1 MARIRSP
8 QATIRKILD
17 AAQDCIG
24 RAGFDGTSMK
34 DIARSAG
41 VSKALVHY
49 HFQTKDQLFLE
60 VQAQALSQHVRR
72 LEELAVDAPPSPDR
86 ALMGLDQVWELL
98 TKFRA
103 QVPLTLELWS
113 QATRRPDLRRR
124 VREFNAETRALTERG
139 IRATLGDDVE
149 RLPVSPRRVAKLLH
163 TMLWGTGIQAWF
175 EEDREE
181 ADRMYGDLR
190 ALFAEVLYSKEGA

>member
-1 MARIRSP
+1 
-8 QATIRKILD
+8 LD

-34 DIARSAG
+34 DIAVSAG

-60 VQAQALSQHVRR
+60 VQAQAFRQHVRR
-72 LEELAVDAPPSPDR
+72 MEELAEDSAPSPER
-86 ALMGLDQVWELL
+86 ALRGLDQVWELL
-98 TKFRA
+98 TKFRV

-124 VREFNAETRALTERG
+124 VEEFNSETRALTERG
-139 IRATLGDDVE
+139 LRATLGPDID
-149 RLPVSPRRVAKLLH
+149 RLPLPPRRLAKLLH
-163 TMLWGTGIQAWF
+163 TMLWGTGMMAWF
-175 EEDREE
+175 ERDAEE
-181 ADRMYGDLR
+181 ADQMYADLR
-190 ALFAEVLYSKEGA
+190 KLFEEILFSWEDA

>member
-1 MARIRSP
+1 MRSP

-24 RAGFDGTSMK
+24 AAGFDGTSMK
-34 DIARSAG
+34 EIARSAG

-60 VQAQALSQHVRR
+60 VQAVAFRQHVMR

-86 ALMGLDQVWELL
+86 ALRGLDQVWELL
-98 TKFRA
+98 TRFRA

-139 IRATLGDDVE
+139 LRATLGADVG
-149 RLPVSPRRVAKLLH
+149 RLPVPPRRVAKLLH
-163 TMLWGTGIQAWF
+163 TTLWGTGIQSWF
-175 EEDREE
+175 EEDRQE
-181 ADRMYGDLR
+181 ADRMYADLR
-190 ALFAEVLYSKEGA
+190 ALFAEVLFNGEKAQ

>member
-1 MARIRSP
+1 MRSP

-34 DIARSAG
+34 DIAQSAG

-60 VQAQALSQHVRR
+60 VQAMAFRQHVDR
-72 LEELAVDAPPSPDR
+72 LEELAGDAPPSPDR
-86 ALMGLDQVWELL
+86 ALRGLDQVWELL

-113 QATRRPDLRRR
+113 QATRRPELRRR
-124 VREFNAETRALTERG
+124 VREFNSETRALTERG
-139 IRATLGDDVE
+139 LKATLGADVD
-149 RLPVSPRRVAKLLH
+149 RLPLPPRRIAKLLH

-190 ALFAEVLYSKEGA
+190 ALFAEVLFGREDAR